1 MASHL
6 EFNSNSSSTMH
17 IDLNSCFATIEQQ
30 ANPNLR
36 GRPIAICAYDSP
48 GGCILAP
55 SIEAKRFGVKTGM
68 RLKDGKKL
76 CPFLISMPS
85 DPNKYRFVHQKLN
98 NILSDYTPRF
108 SPKSIDE
115 FVLDLSLLPKNK
127 TQNLISIANE
137 IKIRIKEEIGEHLTV
152 SIGISTNRTLAK
164 LASSLHKPD
173 GLDVIDKNSFEAIYK
188 KLKLTDLPGINIK
201 TQARLY
207 GAGIYDVWQMYNSQ
221 IQNLNKGFRSI
232 LSFYWYL
239 RLRGYQVDEIDLSR
253 KSFGNSYSLPIHNG
267 KKSELYPI
275 LQKLAEKTGSRMRRK
290 KYFAKG
296 VHVSLYFRDKA
307 GYWHEGHVQS
317 RVLFDS
323 REIFAASKF
332 LLQKAPELP
341 VHTIAITCFDLKKDN
356 ILQLELF
363 DNREKKLNLISAIDN
378 VNEKFGANV
387 VMSANLLYVKD
398 KVLDRIG
405 FGQSD

>member
-1 MASHL
+1 MASL
-6 EFNSNSSSTMH
+6 LDFSSAPIDTMH

-98 NILSDYTPRF
+98 NILKDYTPRF

-115 FVLDLSLLPKNK
+115 FVLDLSQLPKNK
-127 TQNLISIANE
+127 SQNLENIAKE
-137 IKIRIKEEIGEHLTV
+137 IKLRIKEEIGEHLTV
-152 SIGISTNRTLAK
+152 SIGISNNRTLAK

-173 GLDVIDKNSFEAIYK
+173 GLDVIDKNNFEQIYK
-188 KLKLTDLPGINIK
+188 KIKLTDLPGISIK
-201 TQARLY
+201 TQNRLF
-207 GAGIYDVWQMYNSQ
+207 GAGIYDVWQMYNSDVLKT
-221 IQNLNKGFRSI
+221 NLAFRSV

-239 RLRGYQVDEIDLSR
+239 RLRGYKTDEIDFER
-253 KSFGNSYSLPIHNG
+253 KSFGNSYSIPIHNG
-267 KKSELYPI
+267 SKKDLLPI
-275 LQKLAEKTGSRMRRK
+275 LQKLTEKTGSRMRRK
-290 KYFAKG
+290 NYFARG
-296 VHVSLYFRDKA
+296 VHLSLLFRESK

-323 REIFAASKF
+323 REIFAATKF
-332 LLQKAPELP
+332 LLKNAPDYP
-341 VHTIAITCFDLKKDN
+341 VHTIAVTCFDLKKDN
-356 ILQLELF
+356 ILQLEIF
-363 DNREKKLNLISAIDN
+363 DNREKRLNL
-378 VNEKFGANV
+378 VNAVDRVNNKFGANV
-387 VMSANLLYVKD
+387 LMSANLLYAKD
-398 KVLDRIG
+398 NVLDRIG

>member
-1 MASHL
+1 MASL
-6 EFNSNSSSTMH
+6 LDFNSSFLDTMH

-68 RLKDGKKL
+68 RLKDGKRL

-115 FVLDLSLLPKNK
+115 FVLDLSLLPKTKN
-127 TQNLISIANE
+127 QNLNNIAKE
-137 IKIRIKEEIGEHLTV
+137 IKLRIKEEIGEHLTV

-173 GLDVIDKNSFEAIYK
+173 GLDFIDKSNFETIYK
-188 KLKLTDLPGINIK
+188 NLKLTDLPGINIK
-201 TQARLY
+201 TQNRLF
-207 GAGIYDVWQMYNSQ
+207 GVGIFNVWQMYNSDIFQ
-221 IQNLNKGFRSI
+221 TKLAFRSI

-239 RLRGYQVDEIDLSR
+239 RLRGYKTDEVDFER
-253 KSFGNSYSLPIHNG
+253 KSFGNSYSIPFHNG
-267 KKSELYPI
+267 SKKDLLPI
-275 LQKLAEKTGSRMRRK
+275 LQKLTEKTGSRMRRK
-290 KYFAKG
+290 KYFARG
-296 VHVSLYFRDKA
+296 VHLSLLYREHA

-317 RVLFDS
+317 RLLFDS
-323 REIFAASKF
+323 REIYKSAKF
-332 LLQKAPELP
+332 ILEHAPELP
-341 VHTIAITCFDLKKDN
+341 VHTIAVTCFDLKKDN
-356 ILQLELF
+356 ILQLEIF
-363 DNREKKLNLISAIDN
+363 DNREKRLDLAHAIDC
-378 VNEKFGANV
+378 VNDKFGANV
-387 VMSANLLYVKD
+387 LMSANLLYAKD